1 MKNKKIYY
9 FILQEDEKYKIIL
22 FHPPGVCKLINYIIS
37 SPRRMKT
44 NKLYYFIPQE
54 YEK

>member
-1 MKNKKIYY
+1 M
-9 FILQEDEKYKIIL
+9 
-22 FHPPGVCKLINYIIS
+22 KLINYIIS